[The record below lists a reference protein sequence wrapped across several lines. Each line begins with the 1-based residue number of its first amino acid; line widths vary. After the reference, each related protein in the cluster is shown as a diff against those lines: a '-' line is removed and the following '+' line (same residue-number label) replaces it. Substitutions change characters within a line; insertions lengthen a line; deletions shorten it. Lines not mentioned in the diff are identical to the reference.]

1 MGLAVRDVDLEP
13 PAATRAR
20 CVTVPLHC
28 ESERVQGRAFRA
40 LVFSEVAGFVA
51 LPAVCLFPP
60 CSVSAGSSGAAFF
73 LGRED
78 LKRSLQTATVLL
90 QAKNL

>member
-1 MGLAVRDVDLEP
+1 MGSVGSVHHGRGLGTGLAVRDVDLEP
-13 PAATRAR
+13 PAATRAS

-51 LPAVCLFPP
+51 LLAVRLFPP

-73 LGRED
+73 LAGF
-78 LKRSLQTATVLL
+78 SG
-90 QAKNL
+90 